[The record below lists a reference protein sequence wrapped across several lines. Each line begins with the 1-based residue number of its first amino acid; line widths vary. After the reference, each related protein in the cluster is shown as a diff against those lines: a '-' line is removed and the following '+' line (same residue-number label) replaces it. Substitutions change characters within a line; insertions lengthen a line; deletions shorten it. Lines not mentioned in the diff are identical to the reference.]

1 MNESINIPA
10 ILKGKPQGTKLH
22 DLVRGID
29 VFLTNVVDDSNEVHC
44 TFEKNGLQMLHYSS
58 KGTLVG
64 FENGMVVLLPSE
76 EMQDWSKFA
85 WKKGDVLV
93 CTDGKAEIIFER
105 FDDDNYTSFVGK
117 HYLESYGKDGDLL
130 DYEQELFG
138 DTANYT
144 KESDETI
151 QCYINTI
158 EERLG
163 GKLNR
168 KTLEIEKLEF
178 KDGDIVSSEIRF
190 IDSEDVIVETY
201 IVHNDYLHGE
211 KLNYYAGYNGKA
223 SMIDYNSFISPENT
237 SVKNTF
243 LRYATEEEKQQLFE
257 ALAKENKAWDAEKKE
272 VVDLKPKVEFK
283 TLDYVLCKSMVCY
296 EGDAWN
302 LFQYAYQN
310 KDGIHIMVGGSAF
323 KRCIPYK
330 GNEHLLGTTKE
341 VEG

>member
-1 MNESINIPA
+1 MNELINIPA

-29 VFLTNVVDDSNEVHC
+29 VYLYNVDDSNEVHC
-44 TFEKNGLQMLHYSS
+44 TFERNGLRVLHYSS
-58 KGTLVG
+58 KGTLAG
-64 FENGMVVLLPSE
+64 FEDGMQVLVPSE
-76 EMQDWSKFA
+76 EMQDWLKFQ

-93 CTDGKAEIIFER
+93 CTDGKAEVIFER
-105 FDDDNYTSFVGK
+105 FDDDNYISFVGK

-130 DYEQELFG
+130 DYEQEHFG
-138 DTANYT
+138 TTANYT
-144 KESDETI
+144 KESDETV

-168 KTLEIEKLEF
+168 ETLEIEKPKF

-211 KLNYYAGYNGKA
+211 KLNYYAGYNGKV

-243 LRYATEEEKQQLFE
+243 LRYATEEEKKQLYD
-257 ALAKENKAWDAEKKE
+257 ALAKEGKAWDVEKKMI
-272 VVDLKPKVEFK
+272 VDLKPKFELKPFDK
-283 TLDYVLCKSMVCY
+283 VLVRERK
-296 EGDAWN
+296 GQAWAIS
-302 LFQYAYQN
+302 FFGY
-310 KDGIHIMVGGSAF
+310 KDDNYYICTNGCFWMQ
-323 KRCIPYK
+323 CIPYI
-330 GNEHLLGTTKE
+330 GNEHLLGTSKD
-341 VEG
+341 VED

>member
-1 MNESINIPA
+1 MNELINIPA

-22 DLVRGID
+22 DLVRDID
-29 VFLTNVVDDSNEVHC
+29 VYLYNVDDSNEVHC
-44 TFEKNGLQMLHYSS
+44 TFESNGLRVLHYSS
-58 KGTLVG
+58 KGTLAG
-64 FENGMVVLLPSE
+64 FEDGMQVLVPSE
-76 EMQDWSKFA
+76 EMQDWSKFQ

-93 CTDGKAEIIFER
+93 CTDGKAEVIFER

-130 DYEQELFG
+130 DYEQEHFG
-138 DTANYT
+138 TTANYT
-144 KESDETI
+144 KESDETV

-168 KTLEIEKLEF
+168 ETLEIEKPKF

-211 KLNYYAGYNGKA
+211 KLNYYAGYNGKV

-243 LRYATEEEKQQLFE
+243 LRYATEEEKQQLFD
-257 ALAKENKAWDAEKKE
+257 ALAKEGKAWDAGKKE
-272 VVDLKPKVEFK
+272 VVDLKPKVELKPFDK
-283 TLDYVLCKSMVCY
+283 VLCRDDNDTPWKV
-296 EGDAWN
+296 G
-302 LFQYAYQN
+302 LFSHI
-310 KDGIHIMVGGSAF
+310 DGKMFQCVGSIY
-323 KRCIPYK
+323 RQCIPYE
-330 GNEHLLGTTKE
+330 GNEHLLGTRKE
-341 VEG
+341 VEGLK